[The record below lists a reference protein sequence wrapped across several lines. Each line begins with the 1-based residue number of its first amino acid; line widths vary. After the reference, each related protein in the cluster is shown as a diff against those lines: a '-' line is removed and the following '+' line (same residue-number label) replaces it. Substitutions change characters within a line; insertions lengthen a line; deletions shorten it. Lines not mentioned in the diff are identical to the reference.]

1 MKKARLNLNQRPPS
15 NAGSQKIIKKKN
27 TKETNL
33 QIPAQRFQKMGK
45 KSAESMGPPSQQVST
60 ESLPNF
66 IFFRSFFPSFLML
79 ESTSASGD
87 TQTRL
92 ILYISST

>member
-1 MKKARLNLNQRPPS
+1 
-15 NAGSQKIIKKKN
+15 
-27 TKETNL
+27 
-33 QIPAQRFQKMGK
+33 
-45 KSAESMGPPSQQVST
+45 MGPPSQQVSI

>member
-15 NAGSQKIIKKKN
+15 NAGSQKITKKKN
-27 TKETNL
+27 IKETNL

-45 KSAESMGPPSQQVST
+45 KSAESMGPPSQQVSI